1 MLFERRTGP
10 EQSVEMLSF
19 DTGQPSILL
28 DEGRRGHYLPTD
40 GTLFTHGD
48 GETSFKAS
56 TA

>member
-1 MLFERRTGP
+1 
-10 EQSVEMLSF
+10 MLSF